1 MLCASQSK
9 RHRVQLADTVW
20 WMPFNVYQNVI
31 QKRLLSSYDNR
42 AENGNSAYE
51 GWFLVKELEACTKS
65 SFEGNSFGAFCRDVS
80 CWGLRGSRPQ
90 RCKQWGWAEAT
101 Q

>member
-1 MLCASQSK
+1 MTI
-9 RHRVQLADTVW
+9 QLATRVHTQDKNQAVKVW
-20 WMPFNVYQNVI
+20 EESKKY
-31 QKRLLSSYDNR
+31 RANR
-42 AENGNSAYE
+42 EGVKTAALEEKNGCCVQARAK
-51 GWFLVKELEACTKS
+51 GTACTKS
-65 SFEGNSFGAFCRDVS
+65 SFEGNLFGAFCRDVS